1 MQISFTF
8 CKLLE
13 RIIIIIITS
22 RHLTFLFYYFLSRL
36 IENPDGINSKL
47 IWIFKQ
53 YTVGTLL
60 TAHFF
65 WLTNYF
71 QEQSL
76 QQTEKSQHVPILTEL
91 VLYFSYK

>member
-1 MQISFTF
+1 MMSCSSQKKKTTSYADLIYFL
-8 CKLLE
+8 KLLE

-22 RHLTFLFYYFLSRL
+22 RHLTFLFYSFLSRL

-60 TAHFF
+60 TA
-65 WLTNYF
+65 T
-71 QEQSL
+71 
-76 QQTEKSQHVPILTEL
+76 
-91 VLYFSYK
+91 FSD